1 MAECQND
8 SWVSAGVPAWIVDA
22 VLSMGFN
29 SMTPVQ
35 KAVIPLFTGNK
46 DVIV

>member
-1 MAECQND
+1 MAECQDNP
-8 SWVSAGVPAWIVDA
+8 WASAGAPAWIVDA

-35 KAVIPLFTGNK
+35 KAVIPLFMGNK